1 MMYFSQHRVDDDDDD
16 DDDEVADADSDATS
30 SQQKSDIPSALNSL
44 QVLSHQH
51 QHFLLNF

>member
-1 MMYFSQHRVDDDDDD
+1 MYFSQHRVDDDDDD